1 MTADDAGPLSLRA
14 DLPVSFLA
22 RLFNLRPHTLEIRE
36 KGLAICYRSRVE
48 VMEWRTLKGVEQVI
62 IGMAPMYAAIFHGRR
77 PLVFGSGDRAVAV
90 AQEIVRKGGLRWIHE
105 PFSAAPKRES
115 P

>member
-1 MTADDAGPLSLRA
+1 MTVDDAGPLSLRA

-22 RLFNLRPHTLEIRE
+22 RLFNRRPHTLEVRE
-36 KGLAICYRSRVE
+36 KGLVICWRSRLEFIDWPTV
-48 VMEWRTLKGVEQVI
+48 RGVEQVI
-62 IGMAPMYAAIFHGRR
+62 IGMVPTYEIVIQGRKE
-77 PLVFGSGDRAVAV
+77 LVVGSGDRALALV
-90 AQEIVRKGGLRWIHE
+90 QEIVRKGGLRWIHE